1 MFDLDLSLVYQII
14 SYIVLLFVLNRFLYK
29 PIQNIL
35 RERKERTDGALKDAS
50 QLVQDVADGLV
61 SYDMKIKEAVVKGTE
76 EKNKLRKEA
85 EEQGKA
91 VIERAGEKNAEEFAV
106 LRRTLADG
114 KRSALAA
121 LRTDATAISREIAE
135 KLLDRKT
142 AAVVFML
149 ILPLLPSMA
158 FGSTEE
164 GGHQGI
170 DKMRLLWSAIN
181 FVVLALVIAVIWVK
195 VINKLLDKRSG
206 DIKKAIDDAAAAK
219 EAAEKKAADYKTQL
233 DNLDS
238 RIAEV
243 IETLKREG
251 EAEKERLIKEAG
263 AAAQKFA
270 AQAKLAAEH
279 EVKNAKKEMKKEAL
293 IMAIKMA
300 EEILKKEVKSED
312 QKRLVK
318 GCLEGMRLN

>member
-1 MFDLDLSLVYQII
+1 MFDLDFSLVYQII

-91 VIERAGEKNAEEFAV
+91 VIERVGEKNAEEFAV

-121 LRTDATAISREIAE
+121 LRTDAAAISREIAE
-135 KLLDRKT
+135 KLLNRKT

-149 ILPLLPSMA
+149 ILPFLPSMA

-181 FVVLALVIAVIWVK
+181 FAVLGLVIVVIWIK
-195 VINKLLDKRSG
+195 VINKLLDKRSV
-206 DIKKAIDDAAAAK
+206 DIKKAIGDAVAAK
-219 EAAEKKAADYKTQL
+219 EAAEKKAEDYRAQL

-243 IETLKREG
+243 IDTLKREG
-251 EAEKERLIKEAG
+251 EAEKERLLKEAG

-270 AQAKLAAEH
+270 SQAKLVAEQ

-318 GCLEGMRLN
+318 GCIDGIRLN

>member
-170 DKMRLLWSAIN
+170 DKMRLLWSAVN

-251 EAEKERLIKEAG
+251 AAEKERLLKEAG

>member
-251 EAEKERLIKEAG
+251 AAEKERLLKEAG

>member
-121 LRTDATAISREIAE
+121 LRTDAAAISREIAE

-149 ILPLLPSMA
+149 ILPLLQSMA

-219 EAAEKKAADYKTQL
+219 DAAEKKAADYKTQL

-270 AQAKLAAEH
+270 SQAKLAAEQ

-300 EEILKKEVKSED
+300 EEILKKEVRSED

-318 GCLEGMRLN
+318 GCIEGMRLN

>member
-14 SYIVLLFVLNRFLYK
+14 SYIALLFVLNRFLYK

-35 RERKERTDGALKDAS
+35 RERKERTDGALKSAS
-50 QLVQDVADGLV
+50 LLDTEVADGLA

-76 EKNKLRKEA
+76 EKNKLRKKA

-114 KRSALAA
+114 KRSALAG
-121 LRTDATAISREIAE
+121 LRTDAAAISREIAE

-142 AAVVFML
+142 AAVVLML

-195 VINKLLDKRSG
+195 VINKLLDKRSV
-206 DIKKAIDDAAAAK
+206 DIKKAIDDAMAAK
-219 EAAEKKAADYKTQL
+219 EAAEKKAADYRTRL

-251 EAEKERLIKEAG
+251 EAEKERLLKEAG
-263 AAAQKFA
+263 AAAEKFA
-270 AQAKLAAEH
+270 SQAKLAAEQ

-300 EEILKKEVKSED
+300 EEILKKEVKLED

>member
-1 MFDLDLSLVYQII
+1 MFDLDFSLVYQII

-91 VIERAGEKNAEEFAV
+91 VIERVGEKNAEEFAV

-121 LRTDATAISREIAE
+121 LRTDAAAISREIAE
-135 KLLDRKT
+135 KLLNRKT

-149 ILPLLPSMA
+149 ILPFLPSMA

-181 FVVLALVIAVIWVK
+181 FAVLGLVIVVIWIK
-195 VINKLLDKRSG
+195 VINKLLDKRSV
-206 DIKKAIDDAAAAK
+206 DIKKAIGDAVAAK
-219 EAAEKKAADYKTQL
+219 EAAEKKAEDYRAQL

-243 IETLKREG
+243 IDTLKREG
-251 EAEKERLIKEAG
+251 AAEKERLLKEAG

-270 AQAKLAAEH
+270 SQAKLVAEQ

-318 GCLEGMRLN
+318 GCIDGIRLN

>member
-121 LRTDATAISREIAE
+121 LRTDAAAISREIAE

-270 AQAKLAAEH
+270 SQAKLAAEQ

-300 EEILKKEVKSED
+300 EEILKKEVRSED

-318 GCLEGMRLN
+318 GCIEGMRLN

>member
-14 SYIVLLFVLNRFLYK
+14 SYIALLFVLNRFLYK

-35 RERKERTDGALKDAS
+35 RERKERTDGVLQKAS
-50 QLVQDVADGLV
+50 QLVQEVADGLA

-114 KRSALAA
+114 KRSALAG
-121 LRTDATAISREIAE
+121 LRTDAAAISREIAE

-142 AAVVFML
+142 AAVVLML

-195 VINKLLDKRSG
+195 VINKLLDKRSV
-206 DIKKAIDDAAAAK
+206 DIKKAIDDARAAK
-219 EAAEKKAADYKTQL
+219 EAAEKKAADYRTEL

-251 EAEKERLIKEAG
+251 EAEKERLLKEAG
-263 AAAQKFA
+263 AAVQKFI
-270 AQAKLAAEH
+270 AQAKLAAEQ
-279 EVKNAKKEMKKEAL
+279 EVNNAKKEIKKKAL
-293 IMAIKMA
+293 ILALTMAG
-300 EEILKKEVKSED
+300 EILKKEIKPED
-312 QKRLVK
+312 QKRLIK

>member
-1 MFDLDLSLVYQII
+1 MFDFDLSLVYQII
-14 SYIVLLFVLNRFLYK
+14 SYMVLLFVLNRFLYK

-121 LRTDATAISREIAE
+121 LRTDAAAISREIAE

-219 EAAEKKAADYKTQL
+219 DAAEKKAADYKTQL

-251 EAEKERLIKEAG
+251 AAEKERLLKEAAS
-263 AAAQKFA
+263 AAEKFA
-270 AQAKLAAEH
+270 AQAKLAAEQ